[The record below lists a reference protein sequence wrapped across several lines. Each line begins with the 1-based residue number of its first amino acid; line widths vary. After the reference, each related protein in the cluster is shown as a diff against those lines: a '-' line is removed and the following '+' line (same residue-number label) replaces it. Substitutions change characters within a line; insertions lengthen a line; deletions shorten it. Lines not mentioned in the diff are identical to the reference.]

1 MMLGGKKHAKIQL
14 HVLGMGNP
22 LGFVYNSTFIVGK
35 SMTVTHLEHQWMIWV
50 QRNYGIEH
58 CRHNPT

>member
-1 MMLGGKKHAKIQL
+1 MRRFSYTFLEW
-14 HVLGMGNP
+14 GNP